1 MAIKYLQKEK
11 VPFVVIGSYDDENVY
26 QVDVEQKNA
35 CKELTSILI
44 RMGMR
49 KIALFCADMKHVVT
63 QNRYHGFVKAFQENN
78 LSVDTGLIFDEVGYQ
93 VVADKVIEDM
103 LKEQVECIVCMDD
116 NICLNVLNKLRRE
129 NVSIP
134 EDMKVASFYNSR
146 LLSNYY
152 PPITCLDFDIKE
164 LGMTAAKMLLDLLDG
179 KRTSKR
185 IQLGYQVMLK
195 NSTKMPF

>member
-1 MAIKYLQKEK
+1 MVIKYLQKEK

-134 EDMKVASFYNSR
+134 EDMKVASF
-146 LLSNYY
+146 
-152 PPITCLDFDIKE
+152 
-164 LGMTAAKMLLDLLDG
+164 
-179 KRTSKR
+179 
-185 IQLGYQVMLK
+185 
-195 NSTKMPF
+195 

>member
-49 KIALFCADMKHVVT
+49 KISLFCADMKHVVT

-78 LSVDTGLIFDEVGYQ
+78 LSVDTGMIFDEVGYQ

-152 PPITCLDFDIKE
+152 PPITCLDFDIKG

>member
-26 QVDVEQKNA
+26 QVDVEQENA

-44 RMGMR
+44 RMGIR

-78 LSVDTGLIFDEVGYQ
+78 LSVDTGMIFDEVGYQ

-152 PPITCLDFDIKE
+152 PPITCLDFDIKG